1 MKKRIFTIAAALI
14 LAIVGTI
21 FILPAGTEPAASP
34 VPPTSAAEWQSAPP
48 QSDAS
53 SEAPAQSIAPPQSD
67 ASSESP
73 AQSIAP
79 PQSDASSESPA
90 QSIAP
95 PQSDAVSRTGVERGT
110 YYYDLEH
117 VILYLDTYG
126 ELPENYIT
134 KSEARKLGW
143 TGGSVE
149 PYRTGAA
156 IGGDRFGNMEGLLPN
171 GSYTECDL
179 DTAGR
184 SSRGAKRLIFSSSG
198 RYFYTDDHYESFT
211 EYIVSEGQVRK
222 K

>member
-34 VPPTSAAEWQSAPP
+34 VPPTSAAEWQS
-48 QSDAS
+48 
-53 SEAPAQSIAPPQSD
+53 APPQSD

>member
-14 LAIVGTI
+14 LTIVGTI

-48 QSDAS
+48 QSDA
-53 SEAPAQSIAPPQSD
+53 P
-67 ASSESP
+67 
-73 AQSIAP
+73 
-79 PQSDASSESPA
+79 SESPA

-149 PYRTGAA
+149 PYRAGAA